1 MDASRKILKNVSKR
15 TTNVAKGA
23 YGLGE
28 RSFQGH
34 IVEGVIL
41 VILIVF
47 TAVVLKFLP
56 TNFLCWF
63 NHIVVK
69 IIFLIVIAFVALYS
83 PAVGLLLAIL
93 LVSLI
98 QMCQKKQLS
107 QEIDVLKQTPM
118 RSQQPVMPPAI
129 PPQNSDTVE
138 SMQGYM
144 DPQMMDED
152 QQQMGGAEQMMV
164 PQGFN
169 EDSACLAN
177 CAGEQGGRQLDGMC
191 GNVQTWK
198 EQISAQGLNG
208 PVVGLQPSVGY
219 PV

>member
-1 MDASRKILKNVSKR
+1 MDASRKILKNVSKK
-15 TTNVAKGA
+15 TTNVAKSA
-23 YGLGE
+23 YGFGE
-28 RSFQGH
+28 RSIQGH

-56 TNFLCWF
+56 SNFLCWF

-69 IIFLIVIAFVALYS
+69 IIFLIIIAFVALYS

-107 QEIDVLKQTPM
+107 EEIDVLKQV
-118 RSQQPVMPPAI
+118 RSQQPVMPESA
-129 PPQNSDTVE
+129 QTSDTVE

-144 DPQMMDED
+144 DPQMMGENEQNTDME
-152 QQQMGGAEQMMV
+152 EQMML
-164 PQGFN
+164 PQGYN
-169 EDSACLAN
+169 EDSACLAD
-177 CAGEQGGRQLDGMC
+177 CQGQEGGRQLDGMC
-191 GNVQTWK
+191 GNVQTWR

-208 PVVGLQPSVGY
+208 PVVGLQKSVGY

>member
-1 MDASRKILKNVSKR
+1 MDVSRKILKNVSKR
-15 TTNVAKGA
+15 TTNVAKSA
-23 YGLGE
+23 YGFGE
-28 RSFQGH
+28 RSVQGH
-34 IVEGVIL
+34 VVEGVIL

-56 TNFLCWF
+56 SNFLCWF

-83 PAVGLLLAIL
+83 PAVGLMLAIL

-107 QEIDVLKQTPM
+107 QEIDVLKQVPM
-118 RSQQPVMPPAI
+118 QAQAPVMPEPATT
-129 PPQNSDTVE
+129 SDTVE

-144 DPQMMDED
+144 DPQMMGDD
-152 QQQMGGAEQMMV
+152 QQQGGAAEQMMV

-169 EDSACLAN
+169 EDSACLAD
-177 CAGEQGGRQLDGMC
+177 CQGENGGRQLDGMC

-208 PVVGLQPSVGY
+208 PVVGLQKSVGY